1 VRRASLLLLTVVSLT
16 ACSGGGSSGQRLT
29 RDQYAAQA
37 DAVCSKYKKQAD
49 TLKRPASLAGLAQF
63 ANRVALPLLRNA
75 RGELRKLRPPADEQT
90 TANAWLDEFD
100 VTIHDVEKIRDSANN
115 DDRPAVVSAARLALK
130 HDQHS
135 NAVARQLGMTVCSKG

>member
-16 ACSGGGSSGQRLT
+16 ACSGGGSGGQRLT

-37 DAVCSKYKKQAD
+37 DSICSKYKKKAD

-75 RGELRKLRPPADEQT
+75 RGELRKLRPPEDEQA
-90 TANAWLDEFD
+90 TANAWLDAFD
-100 VTIHDVEKIRDSANN
+100 VTIDDVQKIRDAANK
-115 DDRPAVVSAARLALK
+115 DDRPAVVSAARLALR
-130 HDQHS
+130 HDQHA
-135 NAVARQLGMTVCSKG
+135 NEVAGRLGMTVCSKD